1 MVLCLE
7 PGGQNISSLLEETF
21 SSPVGDIFPDI
32 DNWMQFTGVL
42 LEIVTTN
49 MNADQLCEVCE
60 NVKSLL
66 LLMAIKMNGYQKF
79 SFLPDEGFC

>member
-49 MNADQLCEVCE
+49 MNVDKLCR
-60 NVKSLL
+60 
-66 LLMAIKMNGYQKF
+66 
-79 SFLPDEGFC
+79 